1 MYKVIIVYAMGIF
14 AIYRQFG
21 YRAQLHKIQ
30 TYQNFISHKNL
41 ENEYSHFYTAEI
53 DKMRSKK
60 SADLPQS

>member
-1 MYKVIIVYAMGIF
+1 MYQVIIVYAMGLF

-21 YRAQLHKIQ
+21 YHAQLCKIK